1 MKIWL
6 VLLLTFAPLL
16 ADSWQGV
23 ERVVVVGDV
32 HGSYQQFTTVLRH
45 AGVLEPS
52 KDKWAGGKT
61 HLVQL
66 GDVPDR
72 APDTRR
78 ILDLLMDLE
87 KQAKKAGGMVH
98 ALIGNHEAMNMYGDL
113 RYTIPEEFAAFRR
126 PDSEEIRTAFWRMQE
141 DEFRK
146 TGQTEKLTPQ
156 YQKEWQKQVP
166 LGWLEHRVEFAPNGK
181 YGKWIRNHN
190 AVVRINDTLFLHGGI
205 SPKYAGKTITEINDQ
220 VRKELTDFNLLE
232 GGMVVDSDG
241 PLWYRGLAI
250 KPEAE
255 LQAHVAHLLAAYGVK
270 RIVVGHTPTPG
281 TIIPRFEG
289 RVLLAD
295 VGLSVAYGG
304 RSACLIIEKDKLVAI
319 HRGVPIDI
327 PASSAGLLAYL
338 RKAAAADPDPSP
350 LAAIIR
356 TLESSAGALTPL
368 AAPDDQPAARKIA
381 ATQAP

>member
-1 MKIWL
+1 MKICL
-6 VLLLTFAPLL
+6 LLLLTFAPLV

-32 HGSYQQFTTVLRH
+32 HGSYSQFTTVLRQ
-45 AGVLEPS
+45 AGLLEKS
-52 KDKWAGGKT
+52 KDKWAGGKA

-78 ILDLLMDLE
+78 VLDLLMNLE

-98 ALIGNHEAMNMYGDL
+98 ALIGNHEAMNLYEDL
-113 RYTIPEEFAAFRR
+113 RYTIPEEFSSFRR
-126 PDSEEIRTAFWRMQE
+126 SNSEEIRAAFWQMQE
-141 DEFRK
+141 EELRK
-146 TGQTEKLTPQ
+146 TGQTVTPQ
-156 YQKEWQKQVP
+156 YQKEWEKQHP
-166 LGWLEHRVEFAPNGK
+166 LGWVEHRFEFGPNGK

-190 AVVRINDTLFLHGGI
+190 AVIRINDTLFLHGGI
-205 SPKYAGKTITEINDQ
+205 SPKYSGRSITEINDQ
-220 VRKELTDFNLLE
+220 VRRELIDFNLLD
-232 GGMVVDSDG
+232 GGMVIDPEG

-255 LQAHVAHLLAAYGVK
+255 LQEHVSGLLTAYGVR

-281 TIIPRFEG
+281 TIIPRFDG

-304 RSACLIIEKDKLVAI
+304 RVACLIIEADKLVAM
-319 HRGVPIDI
+319 HRGVPLEI
-327 PASSAGLLAYL
+327 PASSSELLAYL
-338 RKAAAADPDPSP
+338 RRAAAADPAPSP
-350 LAAIIR
+350 LAGVIR
-356 TLESSAGALTPL
+356 ALESSSGALSQL
-368 AAPDDQPAARKIA
+368 AVPDDQPAARKKA